1 MTTSVLT
8 NTGAMIALQNLEMV
22 NNQLN
27 TAQNQVS
34 SGLAVSSASDDAATW
49 VVSTTMNANIASLTQ
64 VGQGLGNAGS
74 ILGTAVSGATEIAS
88 LVAQIRA
95 AVTSTQDP
103 ATDVAATQAQV
114 DQLIGQINAAVTSSN
129 FNGVNLLNGTNA
141 TGISFLASTANNYTV
156 TGATSTTI
164 STGNGADL
172 TTSATGTNAAM
183 TALFNLVG
191 SGGSGGGLAAI
202 TGATIGAALTT
213 VDTANQAVESAAAQF
228 GAVQS
233 NVQSQQTF
241 VNNLV
246 TTLQAG
252 VGNMVDANMTQE
264 SAKLSALQVQQQ
276 LGTQALSIANQA
288 PQILIKLF
296 SNL

>member
-8 NTGAMIALQNLEMV
+8 NSGAMIALQNLEAV
-22 NNQLN
+22 NTQMNKV
-27 TAQNQVS
+27 QNQVS
-34 SGLAVSSASDDAATW
+34 SGLAVSSAADNAATW
-49 VVSTTMNANIASLTQ
+49 VVSTTMNANIASLQ
-64 VGQGLGNAGS
+64 EVGTGLGNAAS

-88 LVAQIRA
+88 LIAQIRA

-103 ATDVAATQAQV
+103 ATDISATQAQV
-114 DQLIGQINAAVTSSN
+114 DQLVGQVNAAVTSSN
-129 FNGVNLLNGTNA
+129 FNGVNLLDGSNA
-141 TGISFLASTANNYTV
+141 TGITFLASTANNYTV
-156 TGATSTTI
+156 TGAASTTI
-164 STGNGADL
+164 ATGNGAAL
-172 TTSATGTNAAM
+172 GMSTTSTDATM
-183 TALFNLVG
+183 KALYNLVD
-191 SGGSGGGLAAI
+191 SGGTGGGLVAI
-202 TGATIGAALTT
+202 TGATIAADLKI
-213 VDTANQAVESAAAQF
+213 VDTANHTVEGAAAQF

-233 NVQSQQTF
+233 NIQSQQTF

-296 SNL
+296 ANL

>member
-49 VVSTTMNANIASLTQ
+49 VVSTTMNANIASLNQ
-64 VGQGLGNAGS
+64 VSQGLGNAAS

-172 TTSATGTNAAM
+172 TTSSTGTNAAM
-183 TALFNLVG
+183 TALYNLVG
-191 SGGSGGGLAAI
+191 SGGTGGGLAAI
-202 TGATIGAALTT
+202 TGTTIAAALTT
-213 VDTANQAVESAAAQF
+213 VDTANQAVENAAAQF

>member
-49 VVSTTMNANIASLTQ
+49 VVSTTMNANIASLNQ
-64 VGQGLGNAGS
+64 VSQGLGNAAS

-172 TTSATGTNAAM
+172 TTSTSGTNAAM

-202 TGATIGAALTT
+202 TGTTIAAALTT
-213 VDTANQAVESAAAQF
+213 VDTANQAVENAAAQF

>member
-1 MTTSVLT
+1 MTSSVLT

-22 NNQLN
+22 NNSLN
-27 TAQNQVS
+27 KVQNQVS

-49 VVSTTMNANIASLTQ
+49 VVSTTMNANIASLKQ
-64 VGQGLGNAGS
+64 VGQGLGNAAS
-74 ILGTAVSGATEIAS
+74 ILGTAVSGSTEIAS
-88 LVAQIRA
+88 LVSQIRA

-114 DQLIGQINAAVTSSN
+114 DQLVGQINAAVTSSN

-172 TTSATGTNAAM
+172 TTSGAGTNAAM
-183 TALFNLVG
+183 TALYNLVG
-191 SGGSGGGLAAI
+191 SGGSGGGLKAI
-202 TGATIGAALTT
+202 TGLTIATALTT
-213 VDTANQAVESAAAQF
+213 VDAANQAVENAAAQF

-233 NVQSQQTF
+233 NIQSQQSF
-241 VNNLV
+241 VNSLV

-252 VGNMVDANMTQE
+252 VGNMVDANMTAE

-296 SNL
+296 ANL

>member
-22 NNQLN
+22 NNSLN
-27 TAQNQVS
+27 KAQNQVS

-64 VGQGLGNAGS
+64 VGQGLGNAAS

-88 LVAQIRA
+88 LVSQIRA

-129 FNGVNLLNGTNA
+129 FNGVNLLDGTNA

-156 TGATSTTI
+156 TGASSTTI

-183 TALFNLVG
+183 TALYNLVG
-191 SGGSGGGLAAI
+191 SGGTGGGLKAI
-202 TGATIGAALTT
+202 TGATIAAALTT

-296 SNL
+296 ANL

>member
-1 MTTSVLT
+1 MSTSVLT
-8 NTGAMIALQNLEMV
+8 NTGAMIALQNLEMTNKSLDKV
-22 NNQLN
+22 QS
-27 TAQNQVS
+27 QVS
-34 SGLAVSSASDDAATW
+34 SGLSVSSAADDAATW
-49 VVSTTMNANIASLTQ
+49 VVATTMNANIASLTQ
-64 VGQGLGNAGS
+64 VSQGLGNADS

-114 DQLIGQINAAVTSSN
+114 DQIIGQINAAVTSSN

-156 TGATSTTI
+156 VGATSTTI
-164 STGNGADL
+164 STGAGADL
-172 TTSATGTNAAM
+172 TTSATGTNVAM
-183 TALFNLVG
+183 KALFNLVG
-191 SGGSGGGLAAI
+191 TGGSGGGLVAI
-202 TGATIGAALTT
+202 TGATLGAALTT
-213 VDTANQAVESAAAQF
+213 VDAANQAVENAAAQF

-233 NVQSQQTF
+233 NIQSQQSF
-241 VNNLV
+241 VDSLV

-252 VGNMVDANMTQE
+252 VGNMVDANMTAE

-288 PQILIKLF
+288 PQILVKLF
-296 SNL
+296 ANL

>member
-22 NNQLN
+22 NNSLN
-27 TAQNQVS
+27 RAQNQVS

-64 VGQGLGNAGS
+64 VSQGLGNAAS

-172 TTSATGTNAAM
+172 TTSTTGTNAAM

-202 TGATIGAALTT
+202 TGTTIAAALTT
-213 VDTANQAVESAAAQF
+213 VDTANQAVENAAAQF

>member
-1 MTTSVLT
+1 
-8 NTGAMIALQNLEMV
+8 MIALQNLEMT
-22 NNQLN
+22 NSKLDKIQS
-27 TAQNQVS
+27 QVS
-34 SGLAVSSASDDAATW
+34 SGLAVSSAADDAATW

-64 VGQGLGNAGS
+64 VSQGLGNANS

-103 ATDVAATQAQV
+103 ATDVNATQAQV

-129 FNGVNLLNGTNA
+129 FNGVNLLNGSNA
-141 TGISFLASTANNYTV
+141 AGISFLASTANNYTV
-156 TGATSTTI
+156 AGASSTTI
-164 STGNGADL
+164 STGAGADL
-172 TTSATGTNAAM
+172 TTSAAGTNASM
-183 TALFNLVG
+183 QALFNLVG
-191 SGGSGGGLAAI
+191 TGGSGGGLAAI
-202 TGATIGAALTT
+202 TGATLGAALTT
-213 VDTANQAVESAAAQF
+213 VDTANQAVENAAARF

-233 NVQSQQTF
+233 NIQSQQSF
-241 VNNLV
+241 VNSLV

-252 VGNMVDANMTQE
+252 VGNMVDANMTAE

-296 SNL
+296 QNL

>member
-49 VVSTTMNANIASLTQ
+49 VVSTTMNANIASLNQ
-64 VGQGLGNAGS
+64 VSQGLGNAAS

-172 TTSATGTNAAM
+172 TTSTSGTNAAM

-202 TGATIGAALTT
+202 TGTTIAAALTT
-213 VDTANQAVESAAAQF
+213 VDTANQAVENAAAQF

-276 LGTQALSIANQA
+276 LGTQALSVANQA
-288 PQILIKLF
+288 PQVLIKLF

>member
-1 MTTSVLT
+1 MSTSVLT
-8 NTGAMIALQNLEMV
+8 NTGAMIALQNLEMTNKSLDKV
-22 NNQLN
+22 QS
-27 TAQNQVS
+27 QVS
-34 SGLAVSSASDDAATW
+34 SGLSVSSAADDAATW
-49 VVSTTMNANIASLTQ
+49 VVATTMNANIASLTQ
-64 VGQGLGNAGS
+64 VSQGLGNADS

-114 DQLIGQINAAVTSSN
+114 DQIIGQINAAVTSSN

-141 TGISFLASTANNYTV
+141 SGISFLASTANNYTV
-156 TGATSTTI
+156 AGATSTTI
-164 STGNGADL
+164 ATGAGADL
-172 TTSATGTNAAM
+172 TTSATGTNASM
-183 TALFNLVG
+183 QALFNLVG
-191 SGGSGGGLAAI
+191 TGGSGGGLVAI
-202 TGATIGAALTT
+202 TGATLAAALTT
-213 VDTANQAVESAAAQF
+213 VDTANQAVENAGAQF

-233 NVQSQQTF
+233 NIQSQQTF
-241 VNNLV
+241 VDSLV

-252 VGNMVDANMTQE
+252 VGNMVDANMTAE

-296 SNL
+296 ANL

>member
-1 MTTSVLT
+1 
-8 NTGAMIALQNLEMV
+8 
-22 NNQLN
+22 
-27 TAQNQVS
+27 
-34 SGLAVSSASDDAATW
+34 
-49 VVSTTMNANIASLTQ
+49 
-64 VGQGLGNAGS
+64 
-74 ILGTAVSGATEIAS
+74 
-88 LVAQIRA
+88 
-95 AVTSTQDP
+95 
-103 ATDVAATQAQV
+103 
-114 DQLIGQINAAVTSSN
+114 
-129 FNGVNLLNGTNA
+129 
-141 TGISFLASTANNYTV
+141 
-156 TGATSTTI
+156 
-164 STGNGADL
+164 
-172 TTSATGTNAAM
+172 M
-183 TALFNLVG
+183 TAC
-191 SGGSGGGLAAI
+191 
-202 TGATIGAALTT
+202 TIPELLR
-213 VDTANQAVESAAAQF
+213 NAAAQF

>member
-1 MTTSVLT
+1 
-8 NTGAMIALQNLEMV
+8 MV

-156 TGATSTTI
+156 AGASSTTI

-191 SGGSGGGLAAI
+191 SGGTGGGLAAI
-202 TGATIGAALTT
+202 TGTTIAAALTT